1 MDSVALIAPDFSIIL
16 LGLLLRLKFDYSE
29 DFWKQAERLVFYVLF
44 PPLLFT
50 SISGS
55 SLSLGESAGFLAA
68 GIGAMLIGVCASWC
82 IRYLVKADPV
92 THASLFQC
100 GFRFNTYIG
109 FALALKLFGDQG
121 FALLALLIAFWVPIS
136 NTIAVS
142 ALAGAVAK
150 RDAALGEQTN
160 GSKPSLMV
168 VTGKAVAQNPL
179 IIATVLGLC
188 CNLLGITVPA
198 TIHHF
203 LKGLGNASLAMG
215 LLCSAARKLGT
226 YSHRRR
232 AKTDAFAACLMG
244 SDGSLR
250 TAAGSGGSRHSFCG
264 SADSTVVLCDDGRY
278 ARQRAG
284 CCRSN
289 IPADISSNSDAAH
302 LDFAC
307 DSLIQAIKKSRF
319 RGSKILPTNNVCRQG
334 KQNYC

>member
-16 LGLLLRLKFDYSE
+16 LGLLLRLKFEYSE

-121 FALLALLIAFWVPIS
+121 FALPALLIAFWVPIS

-150 RDAALGEQTN
+150 RDAALGKKTK
-160 GSKPSLMV
+160 GSEHSLRV
-168 VTGKAVAQNPL
+168 VTGKAVFHNAL
-179 IIATVLGLC
+179 VIAMVLGLC

-198 TIHHF
+198 TVHHF

-215 LLCSAARKLGT
+215 LLCIGAGLR
-226 YSHRRR
+226 
-232 AKTDAFAACLMG
+232 FAALRGSWGLILTGAVQRLMLLPLVTWG
-244 SDGSLR
+244 V
-250 TAAGSGGSRHSFCG
+250 TAAWGLPPAAAG
-264 SADSTVVLCDDGRY
+264 VVIILC
-278 ARQRAG
+278 ARQRT
-284 CCRSN
+284 
-289 IPADISSNSDAAH
+289 
-302 LDFAC
+302 C
-307 DSLIQAIKKSRF
+307 DCVVKVHCPPG
-319 RGSKILPTNNVCRQG
+319 RGKD
-334 KQNYC
+334 

>member
-16 LGLLLRLKFDYSE
+16 LGLLLRLKFEYSE

-68 GIGAMLIGVCASWC
+68 GIGAMMIGVCASWC

-150 RDAALGEQTN
+150 RDAALGKQIN

-215 LLCSAARKLGT
+215 LLCIGAGLR
-226 YSHRRR
+226 
-232 AKTDAFAACLMG
+232 FAALRGSWGLILTGAVQRLMLLPLAACRLG

-250 TAAGSGGSRHSFCG
+250 TADGSGGSRHYFCG
-264 SADSTVVLCDDGRY
+264 SADCTVVLCDDGRH
-278 ARQRAG
+278 ARQCAG
-284 CCRSN
+284 CCCSN

-307 DSLIQAIKKSRF
+307 DSLI
-319 RGSKILPTNNVCRQG
+319 
-334 KQNYC
+334 

>member
-16 LGLLLRLKFDYSE
+16 LGLLLRLKFEYSE

-44 PPLLFT
+44 PPLLFI

-150 RDAALGEQTN
+150 RDAALGKQTN
-160 GSKPSLMV
+160 GSEPSLMV
-168 VTGKAVAQNPL
+168 VTGKAVVQNPL

-215 LLCSAARKLGT
+215 LLCIGAGLR
-226 YSHRRR
+226 
-232 AKTDAFAACLMG
+232 FAALPACALQ
-244 SDGSLR
+244 R
-250 TAAGSGGSRHSFCG
+250 CAEAGDLFSPEPCK
-264 SADSTVVLCDDGRY
+264 D
-278 ARQRAG
+278 
-284 CCRSN
+284 
-289 IPADISSNSDAAH
+289 
-302 LDFAC
+302 
-307 DSLIQAIKKSRF
+307 
-319 RGSKILPTNNVCRQG
+319 
-334 KQNYC
+334 

>member
-16 LGLLLRLKFDYSE
+16 LGLLLRLKFEYSE
-29 DFWKQAERLVFYVLF
+29 DFWKQAEQLVFYVLF

-82 IRYLVKADPV
+82 IRYLVKTDPV

-150 RDAALGEQTN
+150 RDAALGKQTN
-160 GSKPSLMV
+160 GSEPSLVV
-168 VTGKAVAQNPL
+168 VTGKAVIQNPL

-215 LLCSAARKLGT
+215 LLCIL
-226 YSHRRR
+226 
-232 AKTDAFAACLMG
+232 
-244 SDGSLR
+244 
-250 TAAGSGGSRHSFCG
+250 
-264 SADSTVVLCDDGRY
+264 
-278 ARQRAG
+278 
-284 CCRSN
+284 
-289 IPADISSNSDAAH
+289 
-302 LDFAC
+302 
-307 DSLIQAIKKSRF
+307 SLIHI
-319 RGSKILPTNNVCRQG
+319 
-334 KQNYC
+334 

>member
-16 LGLLLRLKFDYSE
+16 LGLLLWLKFEYSE

-168 VTGKAVAQNPL
+168 VTGKAVVQNPL
-179 IIATVLGLC
+179 CIGAGLRFAALRGSWGLILTGAVQRLM
-188 CNLLGITVPA
+188 LLPLVAWGVTAACGLPPA
-198 TIHHF
+198 AAGVVILFAALPTAQSCYVMTAAMH
-203 LKGLGNASLAMG
+203 GNAPAVAAATSLQTLAAIVTLPIWISLA
-215 LLCSAARKLGT
+215 
-226 YSHRRR
+226 
-232 AKTDAFAACLMG
+232 
-244 SDGSLR
+244 
-250 TAAGSGGSRHSFCG
+250 
-264 SADSTVVLCDDGRY
+264 
-278 ARQRAG
+278 
-284 CCRSN
+284 
-289 IPADISSNSDAAH
+289 
-302 LDFAC
+302 
-307 DSLIQAIKKSRF
+307 
-319 RGSKILPTNNVCRQG
+319 IL
-334 KQNYC
+334 

>member
-16 LGLLLRLKFDYSE
+16 LGLLLRLKFEYSE
-29 DFWKQAERLVFYVLF
+29 DFWKQAEQLVFYVLF

-82 IRYLVKADPV
+82 IRYLVKTDPV

-150 RDAALGEQTN
+150 RDAALGKQTN
-160 GSKPSLMV
+160 GSEPSLVV
-168 VTGKAVAQNPL
+168 VTGKAAHYRYGSW
-179 IIATVLGLC
+179 T
-188 CNLLGITVPA
+188 LLQSSR
-198 TIHHF
+198 HHSTSNHPSL
-203 LKGLGNASLAMG
+203 LKGTWQCVAGHGAALHRCRSA
-215 LLCSAARKLGT
+215 LCSAARKLGT

-232 AKTDAFAACLMG
+232 AKTDVFAACRMG

-250 TAAGSGGSRHSFCG
+250 TAAGSGGSRHYFCG

-284 CCRSN
+284 CCCSN
-289 IPADISSNSDAAH
+289 IPADIGSNSDAAH

-307 DSLIQAIKKSRF
+307 DSLI
-319 RGSKILPTNNVCRQG
+319 
-334 KQNYC
+334 

>member
-50 SISGS
+50 SIFGS
-55 SLSLGESAGFLAA
+55 SLSLGESAGFLAT
-68 GIGAMLIGVCASWC
+68 GVGAMLIGVCASWC

-150 RDAALGEQTN
+150 RDAALGKQTN

-168 VTGKAVAQNPL
+168 VTGKAVVQNPL

-215 LLCSAARKLGT
+215 LLCIGAGLR
-226 YSHRRR
+226 
-232 AKTDAFAACLMG
+232 FAAL
-244 SDGSLR
+244 
-250 TAAGSGGSRHSFCG
+250 
-264 SADSTVVLCDDGRY
+264 
-278 ARQRAG
+278 
-284 CCRSN
+284 
-289 IPADISSNSDAAH
+289 
-302 LDFAC
+302 
-307 DSLIQAIKKSRF
+307 
-319 RGSKILPTNNVCRQG
+319 RGSWGLILTGAVQRLMLLPLAAWGVTA
-334 KQNYC
+334 

>member
-16 LGLLLRLKFDYSE
+16 LGLLLRLKFEYSE

-109 FALALKLFGDQG
+109 FAL
-121 FALLALLIAFWVPIS
+121 LALLIAFWVPIS

-150 RDAALGEQTN
+150 RDAALGKQTK
-160 GSKPSLMV
+160 GSEPSLMV
-168 VTGKAVAQNPL
+168 VTGKAVVQNPL

-198 TIHHF
+198 TVHHF

-215 LLCSAARKLGT
+215 LLCIGAGLR
-226 YSHRRR
+226 
-232 AKTDAFAACLMG
+232 FAALRGSWGLILTGAVQRLMLLPLVAWG
-244 SDGSLR
+244 V
-250 TAAGSGGSRHSFCG
+250 TAAWGLPPAAAG
-264 SADSTVVLCDDGRY
+264 VV
-278 ARQRAG
+278 
-284 CCRSN
+284 
-289 IPADISSNSDAAH
+289 IIFAA
-302 LDFAC
+302 
-307 DSLIQAIKKSRF
+307 
-319 RGSKILPTNNVCRQG
+319 LPTAQSCYVMTAAMHGNAPAVAAATSLQTAIVTLPIWISLAIL
-334 KQNYC
+334 

>member
-16 LGLLLRLKFDYSE
+16 LGLLLRLKFEYSE

-160 GSKPSLMV
+160 GSMPSLMV
-168 VTGKAVAQNPL
+168 VTGKAVVQNPL
-179 IIATVLGLC
+179 IIATVL
-188 CNLLGITVPA
+188 
-198 TIHHF
+198 
-203 LKGLGNASLAMG
+203 
-215 LLCSAARKLGT
+215 
-226 YSHRRR
+226 
-232 AKTDAFAACLMG
+232 
-244 SDGSLR
+244 
-250 TAAGSGGSRHSFCG
+250 
-264 SADSTVVLCDDGRY
+264 
-278 ARQRAG
+278 
-284 CCRSN
+284 
-289 IPADISSNSDAAH
+289 
-302 LDFAC
+302 
-307 DSLIQAIKKSRF
+307 
-319 RGSKILPTNNVCRQG
+319 
-334 KQNYC
+334 

>member
-16 LGLLLRLKFDYSE
+16 LGLLLRLKFEYSE

-109 FALALKLFGDQG
+109 FAL
-121 FALLALLIAFWVPIS
+121 LALLIAFWVPIS

-168 VTGKAVAQNPL
+168 VTGKAVVQNPL

-215 LLCSAARKLGT
+215 LLCIGAGLR
-226 YSHRRR
+226 
-232 AKTDAFAACLMG
+232 FAALRGSWGLILTGAVQRLMLLPLVAWG
-244 SDGSLR
+244 V
-250 TAAGSGGSRHSFCG
+250 TAACG
-264 SADSTVVLCDDGRY
+264 LPPAAAGVVILF
-278 ARQRAG
+278 
-284 CCRSN
+284 
-289 IPADISSNSDAAH
+289 AA
-302 LDFAC
+302 
-307 DSLIQAIKKSRF
+307 
-319 RGSKILPTNNVCRQG
+319 LPTAQSCYVMTAAMHGNAPAVAAATSLQTLAAIVTLPIWISLAIL
-334 KQNYC
+334 

>member
-16 LGLLLRLKFDYSE
+16 LGLLLRLKFEYSE

-168 VTGKAVAQNPL
+168 VTGKAVVQNPL

-203 LKGLGNASLAMG
+203 LKGLGNGAGLRFAALRGSWGLILTGAVQRLMLLPLVAWGVTAACGLPPAAAGVVILFAALPTAQSCYVMTAAMHGNAPAVAAATSLQTLAAIVTLPIWISLA
-215 LLCSAARKLGT
+215 
-226 YSHRRR
+226 
-232 AKTDAFAACLMG
+232 
-244 SDGSLR
+244 
-250 TAAGSGGSRHSFCG
+250 
-264 SADSTVVLCDDGRY
+264 
-278 ARQRAG
+278 
-284 CCRSN
+284 
-289 IPADISSNSDAAH
+289 
-302 LDFAC
+302 
-307 DSLIQAIKKSRF
+307 
-319 RGSKILPTNNVCRQG
+319 IL
-334 KQNYC
+334 

>member
-16 LGLLLRLKFDYSE
+16 LGLLLRLKFEYSE

-109 FALALKLFGDQG
+109 FAL
-121 FALLALLIAFWVPIS
+121 LALLIAFWVPIS

-160 GSKPSLMV
+160 GSMPSLMV
-168 VTGKAVAQNPL
+168 VTGKAVVQNPL

-188 CNLLGITVPA
+188 CNLLSITVPA
-198 TIHHF
+198 TVHHF

-215 LLCSAARKLGT
+215 LLCIGAGLR
-226 YSHRRR
+226 
-232 AKTDAFAACLMG
+232 FAALRGSWGLILTGAVQRLMLLPLVAWG
-244 SDGSLR
+244 V
-250 TAAGSGGSRHSFCG
+250 TAACG
-264 SADSTVVLCDDGRY
+264 LPPAAAGVVILFAALSTAQSCYVMTAAMHGN
-278 ARQRAG
+278 A
-284 CCRSN
+284 
-289 IPADISSNSDAAH
+289 PAVAA
-302 LDFAC
+302 AT
-307 DSLIQAIKKSRF
+307 SLQTLAAIVTLPIW
-319 RGSKILPTNNVCRQG
+319 ILLAIL
-334 KQNYC
+334 

>member
-1 MDSVALIAPDFSIIL
+1 
-16 LGLLLRLKFDYSE
+16 LLLRLKFEYSE

-150 RDAALGEQTN
+150 RDAALGKQTK
-160 GSKPSLMV
+160 GSEPSLMV
-168 VTGKAVAQNPL
+168 VTGKAVVQNPL

-188 CNLLGITVPA
+188 CAVQRLMLLPLVAWGVTAAWGLPPA
-198 TIHHF
+198 AAGVVIIFAALPTAQSCYVMTAAMH
-203 LKGLGNASLAMG
+203 GNAPAVAAATSLQTLTAIVTLPIWISLA
-215 LLCSAARKLGT
+215 
-226 YSHRRR
+226 
-232 AKTDAFAACLMG
+232 
-244 SDGSLR
+244 
-250 TAAGSGGSRHSFCG
+250 
-264 SADSTVVLCDDGRY
+264 
-278 ARQRAG
+278 
-284 CCRSN
+284 
-289 IPADISSNSDAAH
+289 
-302 LDFAC
+302 
-307 DSLIQAIKKSRF
+307 
-319 RGSKILPTNNVCRQG
+319 IL
-334 KQNYC
+334 

>member
-16 LGLLLRLKFDYSE
+16 LGLLLRLKFEYSD

-55 SLSLGESAGFLAA
+55 SLSLGESAGFLTA

-82 IRYLVKADPV
+82 IRFLVKADPV

-100 GFRFNTYIG
+100 GFRFNTYI
-109 FALALKLFGDQG
+109 G

-150 RDAALGEQTN
+150 RDAALGKQIN

-168 VTGKAVAQNPL
+168 VTGKAVVQNPL

-215 LLCSAARKLGT
+215 LLCIGAGLR
-226 YSHRRR
+226 
-232 AKTDAFAACLMG
+232 FAALRGSWGLILIGAVQRLMLLPLVAWG
-244 SDGSLR
+244 V
-250 TAAGSGGSRHSFCG
+250 TAACG
-264 SADSTVVLCDDGRY
+264 LPPAAAGVV
-278 ARQRAG
+278 
-284 CCRSN
+284 
-289 IPADISSNSDAAH
+289 IIFAA
-302 LDFAC
+302 
-307 DSLIQAIKKSRF
+307 
-319 RGSKILPTNNVCRQG
+319 LPTAQSCYVMTAAMHGNAPAVAAATSLQTLAAIVTLPIWISLAIL
-334 KQNYC
+334 

>member
-215 LLCSAARKLGT
+215 LLCIGAGLR
-226 YSHRRR
+226 
-232 AKTDAFAACLMG
+232 FAALRGSWGLILTGAVQRLMLLPLVSWG
-244 SDGSLR
+244 VTEVCGLPPAAAGVVILFAALPTAQSCYVM
-250 TAAGSGGSRHSFCG
+250 TAAMRGN
-264 SADSTVVLCDDGRY
+264 A
-278 ARQRAG
+278 
-284 CCRSN
+284 
-289 IPADISSNSDAAH
+289 PAVAAATSLQTLAAIVTLPIWIS
-302 LDFAC
+302 L
-307 DSLIQAIKKSRF
+307 AI
-319 RGSKILPTNNVCRQG
+319 L
-334 KQNYC
+334 

>member
-16 LGLLLRLKFDYSE
+16 LGLLLRLKFEYSE

-109 FALALKLFGDQG
+109 FAL
-121 FALLALLIAFWVPIS
+121 LALLIAFWVPIS

-150 RDAALGEQTN
+150 RDAALGKQTK
-160 GSKPSLMV
+160 GSEPSLMV
-168 VTGKAVAQNPL
+168 VTGKAVVQNPL

-198 TIHHF
+198 TVHHF

-215 LLCSAARKLGT
+215 LLCIGAGLR
-226 YSHRRR
+226 
-232 AKTDAFAACLMG
+232 FAALRGSWGLILTGAVQRLMLLPLVAWG
-244 SDGSLR
+244 V
-250 TAAGSGGSRHSFCG
+250 TAAWGLPPAAAG
-264 SADSTVVLCDDGRY
+264 VV
-278 ARQRAG
+278 
-284 CCRSN
+284 
-289 IPADISSNSDAAH
+289 IIFAA
-302 LDFAC
+302 
-307 DSLIQAIKKSRF
+307 
-319 RGSKILPTNNVCRQG
+319 LPTAQSCYVMTAAMHGNAPAVAAATSLQTLTAIVTLPIWISLAIL
-334 KQNYC
+334 

>member
-16 LGLLLRLKFDYSE
+16 LGLLLRLKFEYSE

-55 SLSLGESAGFLAA
+55 SLSLGESAVFR
-68 GIGAMLIGVCASWC
+68 AMLIGVCASWC

-160 GSKPSLMV
+160 GSMPSLMV
-168 VTGKAVAQNPL
+168 VTGKAVVQNPL

-188 CNLLGITVPA
+188 CNLLSITVPA
-198 TIHHF
+198 TVHHF

-215 LLCSAARKLGT
+215 LLCIGAGLR
-226 YSHRRR
+226 
-232 AKTDAFAACLMG
+232 FAALRGSWGLILTGAVQRLMLLPLVAWG
-244 SDGSLR
+244 V
-250 TAAGSGGSRHSFCG
+250 TAACG
-264 SADSTVVLCDDGRY
+264 LPPAAAGVVILF
-278 ARQRAG
+278 
-284 CCRSN
+284 
-289 IPADISSNSDAAH
+289 AA
-302 LDFAC
+302 
-307 DSLIQAIKKSRF
+307 
-319 RGSKILPTNNVCRQG
+319 LPTAQSCYVMTAAMHGNAPAVAAATSLQTLAAIVTLPIWILLAIL
-334 KQNYC
+334 